1 MGKYNPRVSTML
13 LSLVCCPL
21 VLLVAVLTSPEPNPE
36 DLHIHLHG
44 LDKVVSDA
52 GGRESTNM
60 QISGGAPVIEDGQ
73 DYEDY
78 GKKKKN
84 KKKKESKKK
93 KQNKRRNRRKKN
105 KKKKKGKKKQG
116 NDYGFVDSNY
126 DETQE
131 YSSNN
136 WDD

>member
-1 MGKYNPRVSTML
+1 MGHTML

-21 VLLVAVLTSPEPNPE
+21 VLLLAVLHNLVH
-36 DLHIHLHG
+36 LHIHLHG

-105 KKKKKGKKKQG
+105 KKKKKGKRKQG